1 MKQKHPVLRALLR
14 LSAAVITIPLLLL
27 LLWCVTARW
36 PWPQLFPQ
44 QFSMRAIRELLS
56 GPAKLPRLLGSSI
69 ALASCVAVLGTAVG
83 LLTARATELYEF
95 RGKALIRF
103 GAFLPLLVPGTVFA
117 MGIQVTLL
125 RLRLADTAAGVVL
138 VHHRVGDAL
147 EDQAAV
153 LGAPPW
159 RAFTETSLPLLLPG
173 ILSSMSMAFII
184 SYSQYFTTL
193 LVGGGR
199 VRTLALVLV
208 PYIQS
213 GDRSLSAVY
222 AAVFVLSAVMVFAL
236 FEWALWRSRRWLE

>member
-1 MKQKHPVLRALLR
+1 MKEKHPVLRALLR
-14 LSAAVITIPLLLL
+14 LSAAGITIPLLLL

-44 QFSMRAIRELLS
+44 QFSLRAIRELLS

-138 VHHRVGDAL
+138 VHLLAAL
-147 EDQAAV
+147 PYCICPCCFR
-153 LGAPPW
+153 G
-159 RAFTETSLPLLLPG
+159 FSLP
-173 ILSSMSMAFII
+173 
-184 SYSQYFTTL
+184 
-193 LVGGGR
+193 
-199 VRTLALVLV
+199 
-208 PYIQS
+208 
-213 GDRSLSAVY
+213 
-222 AAVFVLSAVMVFAL
+222 
-236 FEWALWRSRRWLE
+236 

>member
-1 MKQKHPVLRALLR
+1 MKEKHPVLRALLR
-14 LSAAVITIPLLLL
+14 LSAAGITIPLLLL

-36 PWPQLFPQ
+36 PWPQLFPE
-44 QFSMRAIRELLS
+44 QFSIRAIRELLS

-138 VHHRVGDAL
+138 VHLLAALPYCITIMTDLTHRVGDAL

-173 ILSSMSMAFII
+173 ILSS
-184 SYSQYFTTL
+184 
-193 LVGGGR
+193 
-199 VRTLALVLV
+199 
-208 PYIQS
+208 P
-213 GDRSLSAVY
+213 RSLSGAGGFGPWRWCWFLISRAET
-222 AAVFVLSAVMVFAL
+222 AACR
-236 FEWALWRSRRWLE
+236 RSMPQCSCCRR